1 MVYKPKRFEAK
12 NINFDGFAKS
22 PLARFR
28 SWFDTCLT
36 DGEPTTFV
44 GRQASPR
51 TEHRTLA
58 VFMSRSP

>member
-36 DGEPTTFV
+36 DG
-44 GRQASPR
+44 RQASPR
-51 TEHRTLA
+51 TGYQTIA
-58 VFMSRSP
+58 VFIIRSP

>member
-22 PLARFR
+22 PLACFR

-36 DGEPTTFV
+36 DG
-44 GRQASPR
+44 RQASPG
-51 TEHRTLA
+51 TEHQTLA